1 MNTNSLNDKVKYM
14 SRFYIAGDN
23 YSMNVMKDL
32 FKTFTK
38 KNMNLL
44 KSDYN
49 LAGYIAR
56 YANK

>member
-38 KNMNLL
+38 KNL
-44 KSDYN
+44 
-49 LAGYIAR
+49 IIT
-56 YANK
+56 

>member
-32 FKTFTK
+32 
-38 KNMNLL
+38 L